1 MHIEAQG
8 VVTKDDTRLG
18 RFFQVWGKDF
28 NLTTIMDKKNDQGG
42 TVKMLVNGKE
52 NAEFENYL
60 MKDGDK
66 IEISYE

>member
-1 MHIEAQG
+1 
-8 VVTKDDTRLG
+8 
-18 RFFQVWGKDF
+18 
-28 NLTTIMDKKNDQGG
+28 MDKKNDQGG